1 MDVTKLKMIKIP
13 DDNPAFIG
21 YNNNNDSAVDFAN
34 KIGIDFANS
43 ANVASFICNSSNIY
57 WNEESTKLLS
67 KISLNTVGYEDKK
80 DASIYRFLPSY
91 LCIQSFLI

>member
-1 MDVTKLKMIKIP
+1 MTKLKMIKIP

-34 KIGIDFANS
+34 KIGIDFTNS

-57 WNEESTKLLS
+57 
-67 KISLNTVGYEDKK
+67 
-80 DASIYRFLPSY
+80 
-91 LCIQSFLI
+91 